1 MIGTA
6 FLAVLMCVNL
16 AACGGNDDDDE
27 INNNENGE
35 INNGSGNEDDDN
47 GSSNNGNGDS
57 NGEKRLTKIYGI
69 HHYID
74 SVYTEK
80 YTEKYTF
87 SYDNEGKLSVAV
99 AEIFWESMDGGGN
112 ISDEQDIETY
122 TFTWGDNVI
131 KVKEVRDYQYGGT
144 YEEENMFY
152 LSNGLVQFSDNDEA
166 FTYDESKR
174 IIKAEEGY
182 RTMVATWNG
191 DKLLSTQSN
200 EDGGSTA
207 KLTYNNNSCKKGY
220 FPFISSII
228 DFGCEILFMA
238 HPEIA
243 GMRTNQLPASL
254 EHSNAMY
261 EEEYSYTT
269 ITYEFDE
276 DGYISKINCDNAMT
290 YTLIWE

>member
-16 AACGGNDDDDE
+16 AACGSNDDDDE

-35 INNGSGNEDDDN
+35 VNNGSGNEDDDN

-74 SVYTEK
+74 SEYTEK

-87 SYDNEGKLSVAV
+87 SYDNEGKLSVAI
-99 AEIFWESMDGGGN
+99 AENSWESMDGGGN

-131 KVKEVRDYQYGGT
+131 KVKTVEKSQYGGT

-152 LSNGLVQFSDNDEA
+152 LSNGLVQFSDNDAA

-200 EDGGSTA
+200 EDGGSIS
-207 KLTYNNNSCKKGY
+207 KLTYNNTYCKKGY

-254 EHSNAMY
+254 EYSNAMY

-269 ITYEFDE
+269 FTYEFDQ
-276 DGYISKINCDNAMT
+276 DGYISKIKSANAMT
-290 YTLIWE
+290 YTLTWE